1 MKGNFYEANQA
12 MLMDFYE
19 MTMSNGYFQH
29 EMKDTIVY
37 FDMFFRSNP
46 DDGGLAIFA
55 GLEQLLNYIIDIHFD
70 ERDIDY
76 LRSIG
81 IDDSNFLEY
90 IRNFKFSGDVWA
102 VEEGTPVF
110 PREPLIVVRAPIIEA
125 QLIETMLL
133 LTVNH
138 QTLIASKANR
148 MVRVAQGIPI
158 VEFGARRAQGK
169 DAATKGARA
178 AFIGGCIG
186 TSNMLAGQRYDIPVY
201 GTMAHS
207 WVQLFDDE
215 YEAFKRYAEVYPA
228 TGSFLVD
235 TYNTLKSGIPNAIR
249 VFNEII
255 LPSGHKPMSIRLD
268 SGDLAYLSKEARK
281 MLDDAGFDYV
291 KIMAS
296 NSIKESTIQQLR
308 DQGAMID
315 IYGVGEN
322 LITSSS
328 DAVLGGVYKL
338 VAAEE
343 DKQIIPKIK
352 VSENVEKITVP
363 GFKKLYRLI
372 DKVSG
377 KALADLL
384 TLHDEVI
391 DESQPYELFDPVHT
405 WKRTV
410 IENYEA
416 RELLVPVIA
425 RGERVYEPKTL
436 TEIQQYREREERRIW
451 DGVKRIV
458 NPHRY
463 FVDLSQSLWDL
474 QDQLLKHY
482 SHRGR

>member
-1 MKGNFYEANQA
+1 MEQKFYEANQA

-29 EMKDTIVY
+29 DMKDQIVY
-37 FDMFFRSNP
+37 FDVFYRNNP
-46 DDGGLAIFA
+46 DEGGLAIFA
-55 GLEQLLNYIIDIHFD
+55 GLEQLINYITEIKFEETDIAYLKKVGMTD
-70 ERDIDY
+70 EAFLDY
-76 LRSIG
+76 LR
-81 IDDSNFLEY
+81 NF
-90 IRNFKFSGDVWA
+90 RFTGTVWA
-102 VEEGTPVF
+102 IEEGTPVF
-110 PREPLIVVRAPIIEA
+110 PREPLVIVRAPIIEA

-148 MVRVAQGIPI
+148 MVRASQGIPI

-186 TSNMLAGQRYDIPVY
+186 TSNMLAGQRYGIPVY

-215 YEAFKRYAEVYPA
+215 YEAFRRYAEVYPA

-249 VFNEII
+249 IFNEVI
-255 LPSGHKPMSIRLD
+255 LPAGYKPLSIRLD

-281 MLDDAGFDYV
+281 MLDAAGFDYV

-296 NSIKESTIQQLR
+296 NSIKETTIQELR
-308 DQGAMID
+308 DQGAKID

-338 VAAEE
+338 VASEE
-343 DKQIIPKIK
+343 DGVIIPKIK

-363 GFKKLYRLI
+363 GFKKLYRMY

-377 KALADLL
+377 KALADVL

-391 DESQPYELFDPVHT
+391 DETQPYELFDPVHT
-405 WKRTV
+405 WKRTT
-410 IENYEA
+410 IENFEA
-416 RELLVPVIA
+416 RELLLPVIVD
-425 RGERVYEPKTL
+425 GERVYEYKTIE
-436 TEIQQYREREERRIW
+436 EIQRYREVEEGRIW
-451 DGVKRIV
+451 DGVKRII

-463 FVDLSQSLWDL
+463 FVDLSQSLWDM
-474 QDQLLKHY
+474 QDQLLKRY
-482 SHRGR
+482 AHRGR

>member
-1 MKGNFYEANQA
+1 MKHNFYEANQA

-29 EMKDTIVY
+29 GMQDQIVY
-37 FDMFFRSNP
+37 FDMFYRTNP

-55 GLEQLLNYIIDIHFD
+55 GLEQLINYIIDIEFD
-70 ERDIDY
+70 ERDIEY

-81 IDDSNFLEY
+81 IDNPDFLDY
-90 IRNFKFSGDVWA
+90 IRNFKFTGDVWA

-110 PREPLIVVRAPIIEA
+110 PREPLVVVKAPIIEA

-148 MVRVAQGIPI
+148 MVRAAQGIPI

-178 AFIGGCIG
+178 AYIGGCIG
-186 TSNMLAGQRYDIPVY
+186 TSNMLAGQRYGIPVY

-207 WVQLFDDE
+207 WIQLFDDE
-215 YEAFKRYAEVYPA
+215 YEAFKRYAEVYPE

-235 TYNTLKSGIPNAIR
+235 TYNTLKSGIPNAIK
-249 VFNEII
+249 VFNEVI
-255 LPSGHKPMSIRLD
+255 LPKGHKPMSIRLD
-268 SGDLAYLSKEARK
+268 SGDLAYLSKEARR
-281 MLDDAGFDYV
+281 MLDEAGFDYV

-308 DQGAMID
+308 DQGAVID
-315 IYGVGEN
+315 IFGVGEN

-328 DAVLGGVYKL
+328 DAVLGGVYKI

-343 DKQIIPKIK
+343 DGEIIPKIK

-363 GFKKLYRLI
+363 GYKKLYRFY
-372 DKVSG
+372 DKASG

-391 DESQPYELFDPVHT
+391 DESQPYELFDPVFT

-410 IENYEA
+410 VENFEA
-416 RELLVPVIA
+416 KELLVPVIVG
-425 RGERVYEPKTL
+425 GERVYEEKTL
-436 TEIQQYREREERRIW
+436 DEIQKYRESEERRIW

-463 FVDLSQSLWDL
+463 FVDLSQQLWDM
-474 QDQLLKHY
+474 QDQLLKKY

>member
-1 MKGNFYEANQA
+1 MEQNFYEANQA

-29 EMKDTIVY
+29 DMKDQVVY
-37 FDMFFRSNP
+37 FDMFYRNNP
-46 DDGGLAIFA
+46 DDGGLAIAA
-55 GLEQLLNYIIDIHFD
+55 GLEQLIAYITEIKFEEHDIEYMRSVGMTD
-70 ERDIDY
+70 ERFLDY
-76 LRSIG
+76 M
-81 IDDSNFLEY
+81 
-90 IRNFKFSGDVWA
+90 RNFKFTGDVWA

-110 PREPLIVVRAPIIEA
+110 PREPLIIVKAPIIEA

-133 LTVNH
+133 LTINH

-148 MVRVAQGIPI
+148 MVRAAQGIPI

-186 TSNMLAGQRYDIPVY
+186 TSNMLAGQRYGIPVY

-215 YEAFKRYAEVYPA
+215 YEAFRRYAEVYPA

-235 TYNTLKSGIPNAIR
+235 TYNTLKSGVPNAIK
-249 VFNEII
+249 VFNEVI
-255 LPSGHKPMSIRLD
+255 LPAGHKPMSIRLD

-281 MLDDAGFDYV
+281 LLDAAGFDYV

-296 NSIKESTIQQLR
+296 NSIKETTIQELR
-308 DQGAMID
+308 DQGAKID

-338 VAAEE
+338 VASEE
-343 DKQIIPKIK
+343 DGEIIPKIK

-363 GFKKLYRLI
+363 GFKKLYRLY
-372 DKVSG
+372 DKGSG

-405 WKRTV
+405 WKTTV
-410 IENYEA
+410 IENFEA
-416 RELLVPVIA
+416 RELLVPVITQ
-425 RGERVYEPKTL
+425 GERVYPYKTIE
-436 TEIQQYREREERRIW
+436 EIQQYREKEEARIW
-451 DGVKRIV
+451 EGVKRII

-463 FVDLSQSLWDL
+463 FVDLSQPLWDM
-474 QDQLLKHY
+474 QDQLLKRY
-482 SHRGR
+482 SHRGK

>member
-1 MKGNFYEANQA
+1 MKHNFYEANQA

-29 EMKDTIVY
+29 GMQDQIVY
-37 FDMFFRSNP
+37 FDMFYRTNP

-55 GLEQLLNYIIDIHFD
+55 GLEQLINYIIDIEFD
-70 ERDIDY
+70 ERDIEY

-81 IDDSNFLEY
+81 IDNPDFLDY
-90 IRNFKFSGDVWA
+90 IRNFKFTGDVWA

-110 PREPLIVVRAPIIEA
+110 PREPLVVVKAPIIEA

-148 MVRVAQGIPI
+148 MVRAAQGIPI

-178 AFIGGCIG
+178 AYIGGCIG
-186 TSNMLAGQRYDIPVY
+186 TSNMLAGQRYGIPVY

-207 WVQLFDDE
+207 WIQLFDDE
-215 YEAFKRYAEVYPA
+215 YEAFKRYAEVYPE

-235 TYNTLKSGIPNAIR
+235 TYNTLKSGIPNAIK
-249 VFNEII
+249 VFNEVI
-255 LPSGHKPMSIRLD
+255 LPKGHKPMSIRLD
-268 SGDLAYLSKEARK
+268 SGDLAYLSKEARR
-281 MLDDAGFDYV
+281 MLDEAGFDYV

-308 DQGAMID
+308 DQGAVID
-315 IYGVGEN
+315 IFGVGEN

-328 DAVLGGVYKL
+328 DAVLGGVYKI

-343 DKQIIPKIK
+343 DGEIIPKIK

-363 GFKKLYRLI
+363 GYKKLYRFY
-372 DKVSG
+372 DKASG

-391 DESQPYELFDPVHT
+391 DESQPYELFDPVFT

-410 IENYEA
+410 VENFEA
-416 RELLVPVIA
+416 KELLVPVIVG
-425 RGERVYEPKTL
+425 GERVYEEKTL
-436 TEIQQYREREERRIW
+436 DEIQKYRESEERRIW

-463 FVDLSQSLWDL
+463 FVDLSQELWDM
-474 QDQLLKHY
+474 QDQLLKKY